1 MAEKTKNQLEQELA
15 EALAAK
21 EAAEKKAE
29 EALEAKEAA
38 EKEAS
43 ESKRKNEE
51 LLKAAEEAEK
61 AADKEAEGFF
71 KSGNNATGRD
81 AELVKVKIPKLHGKK
96 ADKDIVITVNG
107 MSWQIQRGVTVEIP
121 RYVYEVYRCS
131 ESQMDEAEGYIEE
144 VTGI

>member
-38 EKEAS
+38 EKDATN
-43 ESKRKNEE
+43 SKLKTEE
-51 LLKAAEEAEK
+51 LLKAAREAEK

-71 KSGNNATGRD
+71 KSGNNAVGRD
-81 AELVKVKIPKLHGKK
+81 AELVRVTIPKQHGKK
-96 ADKDIVITVNG
+96 ASKDIVITVNG
-107 MSWQIQRGVTVEIP
+107 NDWQITRGVPVEIP
-121 RYVYEVYRCS
+121 RYVYEVYVMS
-131 ESQMDEAEGYIEE
+131 EKERDEAEAFIES
-144 VTGI
+144 VTE